1 MLCACVIV
9 CGAAGERKC
18 LKSPHFIHTIFFLW
32 HHEVISRCFFVMH
45 YRRCAIYINVDDA
58 ALVVFRSSIAYNC
71 YLLNMYMP
79 LAMRYCATGTACKF
93 FTVPM
98 TNTLCTEPI
107 DSISPRRLSTKS

>member
-1 MLCACVIV
+1 MAPRSDFEVL
-9 CGAAGERKC
+9 
-18 LKSPHFIHTIFFLW
+18 FLW
-32 HHEVISRCFFVMH
+32 CTI
-45 YRRCAIYINVDDA
+45 AGALYINVGDA
-58 ALVVFRSSIAYNC
+58 ALVVFRFSIAYNC